1 MPEKD
6 ENDKWVD
13 NASKKIDSYID
24 GSQDD
29 EKKEEIPNNENDKNN
44 SQDTSSDSN
53 NNDKNNIPEVEDKE
67 PQSQEDTPEHQILG
81 VSSAYGTKPDDYE
94 EIKKASKHSFW
105 KDMKA
110 PERDYKNEYGSDK
123 GDDVMDVF
131 WKKYICGFYDFVL
144 LKSID
149 YVLDFADWVL
159 FKRSEKKEKE
169 EKEKLNMYSMAEKNY
184 KEKCEYIDKRKDLA
198 LSAHS
203 ELVNNLKLLEEG
215 KEPVWYFTKKDPE
228 LKKAKATLEK
238 LNKYRKKVK
247 EDVPE
252 HYQEHMATVEKGI
265 EDKNIDKVKQGIE
278 SLITIF
284 NKNDAKSINI
294 KNKLTKIKQS
304 IKKLKEDKDEAIENA
319 KRQVTENP
327 SISTSPE
334 VIAANEIRKL
344 EETFFAETT
353 KELLP
358 LKKEVSKELIALDT
372 FYNFPKTVSEGAA
385 KAKLIARIGYRLVA
399 EDMTV
404 DKDISMLP
412 ANAIDKLN
420 QLQEAIQNKDASTS
434 KKNIEELLPYVDGEH
449 PAATELKK
457 SLMSI
462 KHKIYDPNCD
472 YDKLNEEFAPIK
484 NEIIKPTKYSNLEF
498 VMINREENIER
509 QLYENIDKIYDKCK
523 SDEDIKNTI
532 KSYFTHISEATKDAD
547 FYTRDIADDK
557 FKSKFT
563 RYHKVAAKK
572 TKKALESISNF
583 MLKGKTIGD
592 TEKASVESFDLFD
605 RKNKNY
611 EFIVKYNAE
620 RRA

>member
-6 ENDKWVD
+6 ENEKNREITKDQVIFVKAIENQD
-13 NASKKIDSYID
+13 NQQNEEGGKFDEYELIDD
-24 GSQDD
+24 GSGSGSIVEYTNSTDIVEYINSTNTEKNVDKDNKLIPLND
-29 EKKEEIPNNENDKNN
+29 EGNYRNSENNEN
-44 SQDTSSDSN
+44 QHYL
-53 NNDKNNIPEVEDKE
+53 PG
-67 PQSQEDTPEHQILG
+67 PSQEDTPEYQISG
-81 VSSAYGTKPDDYE
+81 ISSAYGTKPDDYE

-110 PERDYKNEYGSDK
+110 PVRDYKNEYGSDK
-123 GDDVMDVF
+123 GDDVMEIF
-131 WKKYICGFYDFVL
+131 WNKYICGFYDFVL

-252 HYQEHMATVEKGI
+252 HYQEHMAMLEKGI

-319 KRQVTENP
+319 KRQVIENP
-327 SISTSPE
+327 PILTSPE
-334 VIAANEIRKL
+334 VIAANEIR
-344 EETFFAETT
+344 
-353 KELLP
+353 
-358 LKKEVSKELIALDT
+358 
-372 FYNFPKTVSEGAA
+372 
-385 KAKLIARIGYRLVA
+385 
-399 EDMTV
+399 
-404 DKDISMLP
+404 
-412 ANAIDKLN
+412 
-420 QLQEAIQNKDASTS
+420 
-434 KKNIEELLPYVDGEH
+434 
-449 PAATELKK
+449 
-457 SLMSI
+457 
-462 KHKIYDPNCD
+462 
-472 YDKLNEEFAPIK
+472 
-484 NEIIKPTKYSNLEF
+484 
-498 VMINREENIER
+498 
-509 QLYENIDKIYDKCK
+509 
-523 SDEDIKNTI
+523 
-532 KSYFTHISEATKDAD
+532 
-547 FYTRDIADDK
+547 
-557 FKSKFT
+557 
-563 RYHKVAAKK
+563 
-572 TKKALESISNF
+572 
-583 MLKGKTIGD
+583 
-592 TEKASVESFDLFD
+592 
-605 RKNKNY
+605 
-611 EFIVKYNAE
+611 
-620 RRA
+620 